1 MVLAVSD
8 VDVEVIR
15 KDIKNM
21 HLRVQPPDGR
31 VVLSAPHSVSDMA
44 IDGFVASKLA
54 WIRKQRAE
62 IAAQERQTERE
73 GVSGETMYVWGKQC
87 FITVVEGTSYAVD
100 VAGQDVIFTV
110 RAGSSAQQRE
120 AHMREWY
127 REPLCHEIE
136 RLLPVW
142 EERTGLKCAE
152 WKTKYMKTRWGSCN
166 PEARRIW
173 LNVQLAKHPVECL
186 EYVILHELAH
196 FVEKSHGPRFVAVMD
211 EYMPAWRSIRKQ
223 LNDGV
228 LDYIG

>member
-1 MVLAVSD
+1 MRLNVSD
-8 VDVEVIR
+8 ITVEVIR

-31 VVLSAPHSVSDMA
+31 VVLSAPHSVSDA
-44 IDGFVASKLA
+44 TIDGFVASKLA
-54 WIRKQRAE
+54 WIRRQQAD
-62 IAAQERQTERE
+62 IAAQERQTQRE
-73 GVSGETMYVWGKQC
+73 GVTGESMYVWGKQC
-87 FITVVEGTSYAVD
+87 FLTVVEGAGYAID
-100 VAGQDVIFTV
+100 IAGQEATFTV
-110 RAGSSAQQRE
+110 RAGSSAERRE
-120 AHMREWY
+120 AYMREWY
-127 REPLCHEIE
+127 REQLCKEVE

-173 LNVQLAKHPVECL
+173 LNVQLAKHPVGCL

-211 EYMPAWRSIRKQ
+211 AYMPTWRSIRKE
-223 LNDGV
+223 LNDGM

>member
-1 MVLAVSD
+1 MQLKMSD
-8 VDVEVIR
+8 VTVEIIR

-31 VVLSAPHSVSDMA
+31 VVLSVPHSVSDAA

-54 WIRKQRAE
+54 WIRRQRADV
-62 IAAQERQTERE
+62 AAQMRQTQRE
-73 GVSGETMYVWGKQC
+73 GVTGETMYVWGKQC
-87 FITVVEGTSYAVD
+87 FLAVVEGVSYSID
-100 VAGQDVIFTV
+100 IAGQNARFTV
-110 RAGSSAQQRE
+110 RAGSSSEQRE

-127 REPLCHEIE
+127 REELCREVE

-142 EERTGLKCAE
+142 EERTGFKCVE

-166 PEARRIW
+166 PNARRIW
-173 LNVQLAKHPVECL
+173 LNVQLTKYPIECL

-196 FVEKSHGPRFVAVMD
+196 FVEKSHGSEFIAVMD
-211 EYMPAWRSIRKQ
+211 EFMPAWRSIRKE
-223 LNDGV
+223 LNGGI

>member
-1 MVLAVSD
+1 MLLMVSD
-8 VDVEVIR
+8 VNVEVVR

-31 VVLSAPHSVSDMA
+31 VVLSAPRSLSDMA

-54 WIRKQRAE
+54 WIRKRRAE

-73 GVSGETMYVWGKQC
+73 GVTGETMYVWGKQC
-87 FITVVEGTSYAVD
+87 FITIVEGTPYAVD
-100 VAGQDVIFTV
+100 VEGRDVTYTV
-110 RAGSSAQQRE
+110 RTGSSAEQRE

-127 REPLCHEIE
+127 REQLCQEVK
-136 RLLPVW
+136 RLLPIW

-166 PEARRIW
+166 PDARRIW
-173 LNVQLAKHPVECL
+173 FNVQLAKHPMECL

-196 FVEKSHGPRFVAVMD
+196 LVEKSHGPKFVAMMD
-211 EYMPAWRSIRKQ
+211 EYMPAWRSIRKE
-223 LNDGV
+223 LNNGV

>member
-1 MVLAVSD
+1 MQLSISNIT
-8 VDVEVIR
+8 VEVIR

-31 VVLSAPHSVSDMA
+31 VVLSTPRFVSDA
-44 IDGFVASKLA
+44 TIDGFVASKLA
-54 WIRKQRAE
+54 WIRRQQAD
-62 IAAQERQTERE
+62 IASQERQAQRE
-73 GVSGETMYVWGKQC
+73 GVTGESMYVWGKQC
-87 FITVVEGTSYAVD
+87 FLTVVEGAGYAID
-100 VAGQDVIFTV
+100 IAGQEATFTV
-110 RAGSSAQQRE
+110 RTGSSAEQRE

-127 REPLCHEIE
+127 REQLFAEVE
-136 RLLPVW
+136 RLLPIW

-196 FVEKSHGPRFVAVMD
+196 FVEKSHGPKFIAVMD
-211 EYMPAWRSIRKQ
+211 AYMPTWRSIRKE
-223 LNDGV
+223 LNDGM

>member
-1 MVLAVSD
+1 MLLTVSD
-8 VDVEVIR
+8 VNVEVVR

-73 GVSGETMYVWGKQC
+73 GVTGETMYVWGKQC
-87 FITVVEGTSYAVD
+87 FVTVVKGSFYSVD
-100 VAGQDVIFTV
+100 LAGQDVMYTV
-110 RAGSSAQQRE
+110 RAGSSAEQRE

-127 REPLCHEIE
+127 REQLCREVE

-196 FVEKSHGPRFVAVMD
+196 FVEKTHGPKFVAVMD

-223 LNDGV
+223 LNDGM

>member
-1 MVLAVSD
+1 MQLNVSD
-8 VDVEVIR
+8 VTVEVIR

-31 VVLSAPHSVSDMA
+31 VVLSAPRSVSDAA

-54 WIRKQRAE
+54 WIRRQRAD
-62 IAAQERQTERE
+62 IAAQERQTQRE
-73 GVSGETMYVWGKQC
+73 GVTGETMYVWGKQC
-87 FITVVEGTSYAVD
+87 FLAVVEGTGYSVD
-100 VAGQDVIFTV
+100 VAGQDAVFTV
-110 RAGSSAQQRE
+110 RAGSSSEQRE

-127 REPLCHEIE
+127 REQLCREVE

-142 EERTGLKCAE
+142 EERTGLKCSE

-173 LNVQLAKHPVECL
+173 LNVQLAKHPIECL

-196 FVEKSHGPRFVAVMD
+196 LVEKSHGPKFIAVMD
-211 EYMPAWRSIRKQ
+211 EYMPAWRSIRKE
-223 LNDGV
+223 LNDGI

>member
-1 MVLAVSD
+1 MRLNVSD
-8 VDVEVIR
+8 ITVEVIR

-31 VVLSAPHSVSDMA
+31 VVLSAPHSVSDA
-44 IDGFVASKLA
+44 TIDGFVASKLA
-54 WIRKQRAE
+54 WIRRQQAD
-62 IAAQERQTERE
+62 IAAQERQTQRE
-73 GVSGETMYVWGKQC
+73 GVTGESMYVWGKQC
-87 FITVVEGTSYAVD
+87 FLTVVEGAGYAID
-100 VAGQDVIFTV
+100 IAGQEATFTV
-110 RAGSSAQQRE
+110 RAGSSAERRE
-120 AHMREWY
+120 AYMREWY
-127 REPLCHEIE
+127 REQLCKEVE

-152 WKTKYMKTRWGSCN
+152 WKTKYMKPRWGSCN

-173 LNVQLAKHPVECL
+173 LNVQLAKHPVGCL

-211 EYMPAWRSIRKQ
+211 AYMPTWRSIRKE
-223 LNDGV
+223 LNDGM

>member
-1 MVLAVSD
+1 MLLTVSD
-8 VDVEVIR
+8 VNVEVIR

-62 IAAQERQTERE
+62 IAAQERQAERE
-73 GVSGETMYVWGKQC
+73 GVTGETMYVWGKQC
-87 FITVVEGTSYAVD
+87 FVTVIQGTSYAVD
-100 VAGQDVIFTV
+100 VAGQNVTYTV
-110 RAGSSAQQRE
+110 RADSSAEQRE
-120 AHMREWY
+120 SHIREWY
-127 REPLCHEIE
+127 REQLCKEVE
-136 RLLPVW
+136 RLLPIW

-166 PEARRIW
+166 PDARRIW
-173 LNVQLAKHPVECL
+173 LNVQLAKHPIECL

-196 FVEKSHGPRFVAVMD
+196 FVEKSHGPRFIAVMD
-211 EYMPAWRSIRKQ
+211 ECMPAWRSIRKQ
-223 LNDGV
+223 LNNGV

>member
-1 MVLAVSD
+1 MLMTISD

-54 WIRKQRAE
+54 WIRKQQAE
-62 IAAQERQTERE
+62 ISAQERQTERE
-73 GVSGETMYVWGKQC
+73 GVTGETMYVWGKQC
-87 FITVVEGTSYAVD
+87 FVTVVEGASYSID
-100 VAGQDVIFTV
+100 IAGQEATYTV
-110 RAGSSAQQRE
+110 RAGSTAEQRE
-120 AHMREWY
+120 THMREWY
-127 REPLCHEIE
+127 RGQLCQEVE
-136 RLLPVW
+136 RLLPIW

-166 PEARRIW
+166 PDARRIW
-173 LNVQLAKHPVECL
+173 LNVQLAKHPMECL

-196 FVEKSHGPRFVAVMD
+196 FVEKSHGPKFVAVMD
-211 EYMPAWRSIRKQ
+211 EHMPTWRSIRKE

>member
-1 MVLAVSD
+1 MLLTVSD

-31 VVLSAPHSVSDMA
+31 VVLSAPHSVSNMA

-73 GVSGETMYVWGKQC
+73 GVTGETMYVWGKQC
-87 FITVVEGTSYAVD
+87 FITVVEGASYAVD
-100 VAGQDVIFTV
+100 VAGQDVTYTV
-110 RAGSSAQQRE
+110 RMGSSAEQRE

-127 REPLCHEIE
+127 REQLCREVE
-136 RLLPVW
+136 RLLPIW

-173 LNVQLAKHPVECL
+173 LNVQLAKHSVECL

-196 FVEKSHGPRFVAVMD
+196 FVEKSHGPKFVAVMD
-211 EYMPAWRSIRKQ
+211 EYMPAWRSVRKQ

>member
-1 MVLAVSD
+1 MLLTVSD
-8 VDVEVIR
+8 VNVEVVR

-73 GVSGETMYVWGKQC
+73 GVTGETMYVWGKQC
-87 FITVVEGTSYAVD
+87 FVTVVEGSFYSVD
-100 VAGQDVIFTV
+100 LAGQDVMYTV
-110 RAGSSAQQRE
+110 RAGSSAEQRE

-127 REPLCHEIE
+127 REQLCREVE

-196 FVEKSHGPRFVAVMD
+196 FVEKSHGPKFVAVMD

-223 LNDGV
+223 LNDGM

>member
-127 REPLCHEIE
+127 REQLCHEIE

>member
-1 MVLAVSD
+1 MLLTVSD
-8 VDVEVIR
+8 VNVEVVR

-73 GVSGETMYVWGKQC
+73 GVTGETMYVWGKQC
-87 FITVVEGTSYAVD
+87 FVTVVEGSFYSVD
-100 VAGQDVIFTV
+100 LAGQDVMYTV
-110 RAGSSAQQRE
+110 RAGSSAEQRE

-127 REPLCHEIE
+127 REQLCREVE

-196 FVEKSHGPRFVAVMD
+196 FVEKTHGPKFVAVMD

-223 LNDGV
+223 LNDGM

>member
-1 MVLAVSD
+1 MLLTVSD
-8 VDVEVIR
+8 VNVEVVR

-73 GVSGETMYVWGKQC
+73 GVTGETMYVWGKQC
-87 FITVVEGTSYAVD
+87 FVTVVEGSSYSVD
-100 VAGQDVIFTV
+100 LAGQDVMYTV
-110 RAGSSAQQRE
+110 RAGSSAEQRE

-127 REPLCHEIE
+127 RLQLGREVE

-142 EERTGLKCAE
+142 ENRTGLKCAE

-196 FVEKSHGPRFVAVMD
+196 FVEKSHGPKFVAVMD

-223 LNDGV
+223 LNDGM

>member
-1 MVLAVSD
+1 MQLSISNIT
-8 VDVEVIR
+8 VEVIR

-31 VVLSAPHSVSDMA
+31 VVLSTPHFVSDA
-44 IDGFVASKLA
+44 TIDGFVASKLA
-54 WIRKQRAE
+54 WIRRQQAD
-62 IAAQERQTERE
+62 IASQERQPRRE
-73 GVSGETMYVWGKQC
+73 GVTGESMYVWGKQC
-87 FITVVEGTSYAVD
+87 FLTVVEGAGYAID
-100 VAGQDVIFTV
+100 IAGQEATFAV
-110 RAGSSAQQRE
+110 RTGSSAEQRE

-127 REPLCHEIE
+127 REQLFAEVE
-136 RLLPVW
+136 RLLPIW

-196 FVEKSHGPRFVAVMD
+196 FVEKSHGSKFIAVMD
-211 EYMPAWRSIRKQ
+211 AYMPTWRSIRKE
-223 LNDGV
+223 LNDGM